1 MDKRPSQDSE
11 NVRAA
16 SRIIASSESFGA
28 LPKDYLGLCQHYV
41 PRPLH
46 DATDYAAARQ
56 AIEPLLGFEER
67 LNADQVDYLEAVS
80 SFIEAYDQT
89 RVKWPQGAA
98 LDTLKFL
105 LEQHEMSAADLSR
118 VLGGDRSMGP
128 KLLRGERRLTV
139 DHIRKL
145 ARHFHI
151 EPGVLL

>member
-1 MDKRPSQDSE
+1 MKTVNRTSARP
-11 NVRAA
+11 
-16 SRIIASSESFGA
+16 ESFSA
-28 LPKDYLGLCQHYV
+28 LPKDYTGLCQGYV

-46 DATDYAAARQ
+46 DAADYAAARQ
-56 AIEPLLGFEER
+56 AIEPLLGFEDR

-89 RVKWPQGAA
+89 RVKWPKGRP

-118 VLGGDRSMGP
+118 IVGSDRSLGP

-139 DHIRKL
+139 DHIRAL
-145 ARHFHI
+145 ARRFNV
-151 EPGVLL
+151 EPGALL

>member
-1 MDKRPSQDSE
+1 MKTAART
-11 NVRAA
+11 NVGV
-16 SRIIASSESFGA
+16 ESFA
-28 LPKDYLGLCQHYV
+28 TLPKDYTGLCQRYV

-46 DATDYAAARQ
+46 DAADYAAARR

-67 LNADQVDYLEAVS
+67 LTADQADYLEAVS
-80 SFIEAYDQT
+80 SFLETHDRA

-105 LEQHEMSAADLSR
+105 LAQHEMSAADLSR

-139 DHIRKL
+139 DHIRTL
-145 ARHFHI
+145 ARHFHV
-151 EPGVLL
+151 EPGILL